1 MKFLRKLIDL
11 SKAKVPDY
19 FGEFVTGDLNGYV
32 YEGTVIEQRGE
43 GLYLIETPEGHK
55 HLVHN
60 IRRKGDLICRR
71 Q

>member
-11 SKAKVPDY
+11 SKVEKPNY
-19 FGEFVTGDLNGYV
+19 FGEQVTGDLNNHV
-32 YEGTVIEQRGE
+32 YEGTVLASQGD
-43 GLYLIETPEGHK
+43 GLYLIQSSDGTK
-55 HLVHN
+55 QLVRN

>member
-11 SKAKVPDY
+11 SKVEKPNY
-19 FGEFVTGDLNGYV
+19 FGEFVTGDRNNYL
-32 YEGTVIEQRGE
+32 YEGTVIASQGN
-43 GLYLIETPEGHK
+43 GYYLIMMEDGYK
-55 HLVHN
+55 QIVRN